1 MPTQNIYYCIAF
13 QVPHFIFWYISR
25 CMDMCAYGRRTYHSF
40 MEHIHTV
47 GSSSSSTHIKFN
59 ILFNPLNVF
68 ANLSFN
74 SHYTNFTIKNMF
86 LIHMPCV
93 TANIYRQN
101 YNLYFDFQQP
111 ICEKPMP
118 KNKTII
124 YRDSYRLTNLFA
136 YSCVHVEYTI
146 IISCVEVI
154 CEVQVSLHD
163 LAL

>member
-1 MPTQNIYYCIAF
+1 MYGHVCIRPAYIPFIYG
-13 QVPHFIFWYISR
+13 
-25 CMDMCAYGRRTYHSF
+25 AYTHSGQQQQQQR
-40 MEHIHTV
+40 H
-47 GSSSSSTHIKFN
+47 THIKFN

-154 CEVQVSLHD
+154 LCEVQVSLHD